1 MVGRE
6 ATEKHK
12 EKMRAMFLGR
22 VFSSETLQKMRD
34 AKLGGKHTLE
44 HIEKIR
50 ITSTGRRHSQEVK
63 DKAGLAKLGDKNP
76 SSKLTSIE
84 VVKIKQLIWVD
95 GIHTSAI
102 AKQFNVAPRTIR
114 DIKNRLCWKEVVCEQ
129 EGKVEFAHP
138 NPAIKLNESKVR
150 EIKNMISGG
159 KSDKNIGQIY
169 LVSPKT
175 IRDIRRGITWKNVSL
190 IA

>member
-1 MVGRE
+1 MMFYVYEIVCVSNGKRYIGK
-6 ATEKHK
+6 ATN
-12 EKMRAMFLGR
+12 
-22 VFSSETLQKMRD
+22 
-34 AKLGGKHTLE
+34 
-44 HIEKIR
+44 
-50 ITSTGRRHSQEVK
+50 VK
-63 DKAGLAKLGDKNP
+63 A
-76 SSKLTSIE
+76 
-84 VVKIKQLIWVD
+84 
-95 GIHTSAI
+95 
-102 AKQFNVAPRTIR
+102 RC
-114 DIKNRLCWKEVVCEQ
+114 KNRLCWKEVVCEQ